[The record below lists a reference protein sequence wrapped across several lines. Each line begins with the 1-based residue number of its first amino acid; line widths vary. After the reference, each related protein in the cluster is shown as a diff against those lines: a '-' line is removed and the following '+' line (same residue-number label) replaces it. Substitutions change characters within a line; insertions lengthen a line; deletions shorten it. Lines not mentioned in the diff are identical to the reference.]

1 MRMVWMSRVGDRF
14 EQFVEAGD
22 ATAILERPVPLAT
35 DVAWIFA
42 TDVAWIGDALARE
55 LAPLPFHPIDEIID
69 QGRDVLAA
77 RCHASCRRQTIDRA
91 FQRED
96 GIELPNHLESDRR
109 NRGRLLL
116 ARFRSDVGKLE

>member
-1 MRMVWMSRVGDRF
+1 MPSPGD
-14 EQFVEAGD
+14 FVV
-22 ATAILERPVPLAT
+22 T
-35 DVAWIFA
+35 
-42 TDVAWIGDALARE
+42 RE

-69 QGRDVLAA
+69 QGRDVFAA
-77 RCHASCRRQTIDRA
+77 RGHAGFRRQTIDRA

-96 GIELPNHLESDRR
+96 GIELLKRLESDRR